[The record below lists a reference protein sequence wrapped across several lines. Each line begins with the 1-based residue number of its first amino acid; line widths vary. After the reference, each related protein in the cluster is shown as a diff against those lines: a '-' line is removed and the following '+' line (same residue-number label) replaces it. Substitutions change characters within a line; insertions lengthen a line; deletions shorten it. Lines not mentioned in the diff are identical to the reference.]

1 MKAIKIQTAIA
12 AVKDK
17 GIETDLEL
25 YEAVDKQPGE
35 CV

>member
-1 MKAIKIQTAIA
+1 MRTTTIESAIA

-25 YEAVDKQPGE
+25 YDVVDK
-35 CV
+35 